1 VGGTFCDLR
10 KAFDCVDHGIL
21 LNKLL
26 KYGIIGKSHKL
37 ISSYLANRYQRVIIA
52 GKCKTFNSEWKL
64 IKQGVPQGSILGPLL
79 FLIYINDFPIH
90 AQPSTKTVL
99 FADDTSMVIK
109 SAHPTEFTNAIQ
121 NNLIDADKWFKE
133 NLLTLNTD
141 KTNILQF
148 YTRNELPDLRILYGD
163 KQLHTVNTTKF
174 LGIIIDSTLSWKQHV
189 DNITSK
195 LNKACFAI
203 RTVKAYVATAI
214 LKTIY
219 FSYFHSV
226 MTYGVIFWGN
236 SVGSK
241 HIFKIQKGVIKII
254 YNLKV
259 RDSFRTAFKN
269 LEILPFYSQ
278 YLYSLL
284 MFVAKTESYFKIM
297 PTITHLTQDIK
308 TIFTYHQQI

>member
-1 VGGTFCDLR
+1 
-10 KAFDCVDHGIL
+10 
-21 LNKLL
+21 
-26 KYGIIGKSHKL
+26 
-37 ISSYLANRYQRVIIA
+37 
-52 GKCKTFNSEWKL
+52 
-64 IKQGVPQGSILGPLL
+64 
-79 FLIYINDFPIH
+79 
-90 AQPSTKTVL
+90 
-99 FADDTSMVIK
+99 
-109 SAHPTEFTNAIQ
+109 
-121 NNLIDADKWFKE
+121 
-133 NLLTLNTD
+133 
-141 KTNILQF
+141 
-148 YTRNELPDLRILYGD
+148 
-163 KQLHTVNTTKF
+163 
-174 LGIIIDSTLSWKQHV
+174 
-189 DNITSK
+189 
-195 LNKACFAI
+195 
-203 RTVKAYVATAI
+203 
-214 LKTIY
+214 
-219 FSYFHSV
+219 